1 MMDATT
7 KEIAALL
14 RSTEQMA
21 SQFIERVQA
30 RAGQPVS
37 QVEILAAMR
46 KISSKS
52 LSMEK
57 VVAKVQQQRKS
68 PSRRATRRPTA
79 RQTVRSTSQP
89 ESKADAVA
97 AVPAAA
103 VARKEPGTILD
114 RLGSVIQEN
123 WDRAEAEGLQPN
135 RMSAEAF
142 VNAIHQYTDRREG
155 TRRRILQAAQKLNQD
170 DVMLTPALVADVVHQ
185 LFES

>member
-1 MMDATT
+1 METT
-7 KEIAALL
+7 IKEIATLL

-21 SQFIERVQA
+21 SQFVERVQA

-37 QVEILAAMR
+37 QAEVLTAMR
-46 KISSKS
+46 KIPAKS

-68 PSRRATRRPTA
+68 PSRRTTRRTTA
-79 RQTVRSTSQP
+79 RQTRRPITRP
-89 ESKADAVA
+89 ER
-97 AVPAAA
+97 AAA
-103 VARKEPGTILD
+103 AANMASSFTLTHKEPKTILE

-123 WDRAEAEGLQPN
+123 WDRAEAEGLKPN

-142 VNAIHQYTDRREG
+142 VDAIYQFTDRREG
-155 TRRRILQAAQKLNQD
+155 TRRRILQAAQQLDQD

-185 LFES
+185 LFEG

>member
-1 MMDATT
+1 MDATT

-21 SQFIERVQA
+21 SQFVERVQA

-37 QVEILAAMR
+37 QAEILVAMR

-52 LSMEK
+52 LSMDK

-68 PSRRATRRPTA
+68 PSRRTTRRPTA
-79 RQTVRSTSQP
+79 RQTGRSTAQP
-89 ESKADAVA
+89 KSKSDTVA
-97 AVPAAA
+97 TVPAST
-103 VARKEPGTILD
+103 VARKKPGTILD

-142 VNAIHQYTDRREG
+142 VNAIHQHTDRREG
-155 TRRRILQAAQKLNQD
+155 TRRRILQAAKQLDQN
-170 DVMLTPALVADVVHQ
+170 DVMLTPALVADVVHR

>member
-1 MMDATT
+1 MDATT

-21 SQFIERVQA
+21 SQFVERVQA

-37 QVEILAAMR
+37 QAEVLAAMR
-46 KISSKS
+46 KISSRS

-57 VVAKVQQQRKS
+57 VVAKVQQQRKT
-68 PSRRATRRPTA
+68 PSRRTRRRPKANQTA
-79 RQTVRSTSQP
+79 RSAAQPARKVDTAATAPAST
-89 ESKADAVA
+89 
-97 AVPAAA
+97 
-103 VARKEPGTILD
+103 VARKKPGTVLD

-142 VNAIHQYTDRREG
+142 VDAIYQHTDRREG
-155 TRRRILQAAQKLNQD
+155 TRRRILQAAKQLDQD